1 MKLEI
6 STSRLLYETLRK
18 QALYVIKLLLY
29 SGMQLQAH
37 MSLRQGT
44 QGQPETRG
52 STGLANNLASCQMLF
67 KLFWPRTRVVNLFE
81 GVRPSCGHFSENF
94 YCVRT
99 GTILLINQVIPLC
112 QF

>member
-37 MSLRQGT
+37 VF
-44 QGQPETRG
+44 ETRY
-52 STGLANNLASCQMLF
+52 TGPARDTWKHWA
-67 KLFWPRTRVVNLFE
+67 
-81 GVRPSCGHFSENF
+81 G
-94 YCVRT
+94 
-99 GTILLINQVIPLC
+99 
-112 QF
+112 